1 MNLELLATLWA
12 VMFASL
18 VILTFIRWSIGRSE
32 DDHIHALDSD
42 FNMVRTQ
49 SATAHR
55 LDVLDRWRTILL
67 VGVVIFGLVV
77 GGLYLY
83 GVWLDGLKTHF

>member
-18 VILTFIRWSIGRSE
+18 VVLTFIRWSAGRNE
-32 DDHIHALDSD
+32 DDRIHALDSD
-42 FNMVRTQ
+42 MNAVRTQ

-55 LDVLDRWRTILL
+55 LDLLDRWNMILL
-67 VGVVIFGLVV
+67 VGVFIFGLVV

-83 GVWLDGLKTHF
+83 GIWLDGLKTHF